1 MNDEIIALDVIGITH
16 AKTIVE
22 DYFTREKGVVLKET
36 DLRYDK
42 TMLITIKKLFKE
54 HINDFPTYLQ
64 VWIEHRLS
72 IIEDII

>member
-22 DYFTREKGVVLKET
+22 DCFTREKGVVLKET

-42 TMLITIKKLFKE
+42 AMLITIKKLFKE
-54 HINDFPTYLQ
+54 HVNDFPICLQ

>member
-1 MNDEIIALDVIGITH
+1 MNDETTALDVIGTTH
-16 AKTIVE
+16 AKIIVE
-22 DYFTREKGVVLKET
+22 DCFTREKGVVLKEK

-42 TMLITIKKLFKE
+42 EMLITIKNFFKE